1 MSTRAVDVL
10 CLLSSAAVI
19 GLFATTSALAQSEKT
34 FNIPPKS
41 LAAALNEF
49 AAQSREPIL
58 ATDDLVAGKTSPG
71 ASGVTDPSTALGKL
85 LEGTGLTWR
94 RSGRTFL
101 IVKAPPA
108 AAALPITRIATQQ
121 VAAPAPSTPA
131 PLQVAQLDQPAA
143 LGEVVVTATRQS
155 STVNKVALSVTAVT
169 QKGLDQQGV
178 KTIQDFA
185 RATPSVVF
193 TRSGSENNP
202 NITIRGIGATLGAPT
217 TGVYLDDTPVQKRGT
232 NGAVTGNGSPTPEIF
247 DLDRVEVLRGPQ
259 GTLFGSGS
267 EGGTVRFITPAP
279 SLTKYSTYMRA
290 EASTTQ
296 DGSPSYEAG
305 AALGGPLVQD
315 KLGFR
320 ASIWSRHVGGYLDHV
335 NIYDGTSIG
344 KDTNAGRIFV
354 GRLAVTWEPIPDLKI
369 TPAFYYGMDHA
380 DDTDTFYE
388 NIPKFS
394 TNGGTFT
401 NKVRIGPPASGQ
413 APDNNG
419 FYYQF
424 PTATIPSYSFGPY
437 NFFGPYKT
445 GVGLY
450 YNNNCGACTAYA
462 PFGPSQVQ
470 IGATTVNGVTY
481 PARTINIPGQQ
492 PGPNKADLA
501 EDPRTNS
508 LQIPSLDIEY
518 HFPVG
523 ITVKSITSY
532 AMDDSSGDVGGQFG
546 ARASFAP
553 TSTTSA
559 ASIGGQFVIP
569 GTTTNVPGGTGGTG
583 GGNAFIIMPGTPY
596 QFSDFNYYNKA
607 NRFVQELRFSS
618 DTAGKRFTWV
628 AGAYFMTSRQ
638 DQQLF
643 QPATEAITSYQLR
656 GIDEAFTLNSLN
668 TNLTNT
674 IPIAFNCNSTPN
686 AGTAAPTAVYNCV
699 EPTQPTYTGNSVIIR
714 RVRID
719 EREIAGFGEGNYTV
733 IDNVKL
739 TLGLRVAEI
748 YNAYIQSLQGSVY
761 GDPFPDQGFTATP
774 AHPFAVPGDVMS
786 TITSGSQTEHPVTP
800 HAAIS
805 WQATPD
811 YLLYFSAAEGY
822 RAGGVNAPASLGNCA
837 AQLAALGTTQTPL
850 AYNSDKVWSY
860 EFGAKLRLFDGH
872 AQINSS
878 AFYID
883 WQNPQLTI
891 SLTCGS
897 SYVTNA
903 GAAASKGFDVQSQ
916 FRWGGLTVS
925 PSISYTDAEYTQDVP
940 VPGAATFIVK
950 KGMFLPTPKWQAAIV
965 AQYDFR
971 ILDKYSAYLRGD
983 FEYQSDYVRTNVGQ
997 AGYDPITAIGSQTH
1011 IANARLGMSRDG
1023 YEANI
1028 FVNNLADSQELL
1040 NVGHGAGSALITA
1053 TTFRPREV
1061 GVQLIY
1067 RY

>member
-1 MSTRAVDVL
+1 MSGRAIDTL
-10 CLLSSAAVI
+10 CLLSSAAAI
-19 GLFATTSALAQSEKT
+19 GLLATPSAYAQSQTT
-34 FNIPPKS
+34 FNIPPKP
-41 LAAALNEF
+41 LAAALNDF
-49 AAQSREPIL
+49 ASQSREPIL
-58 ATDDLVAGKTSPG
+58 ATEELVAGKSSPG
-71 ASGVTDPSTALGKL
+71 ASGVTDPSTALAKL
-85 LEGTGLTWR
+85 LEGTGLTYR

-101 IVKAPPA
+101 IVRASAAPM
-108 AAALPITRIATQQ
+108 PITRIATQE
-121 VAAPAPSTPA
+121 VAARAPAPA
-131 PLQVAQLDQPAA
+131 PIQVAQAEQPAA
-143 LGEVVVTATRQS
+143 LGEVVVTATRQT
-155 STVNKVALSVTAVT
+155 STVNKVAVSVTAVT
-169 QKGLDQQGV
+169 QKALDQQGV

-193 TRSGSENNP
+193 TKSGTEGNP

-247 DLDRVEVLRGPQ
+247 DLDRIEVLRGPQ

-279 SLTKYSTYMRA
+279 SLTKYSAYVRV
-290 EASTTQ
+290 EASNTEN
-296 DGSPSYEAG
+296 GSPSYEGG

-320 ASIWSRHVGGYLDHV
+320 ASLWSRHIGGYLDHV
-335 NIYDGTSIG
+335 NIYDGSTIA

-369 TPAFYYGMDHA
+369 TPAYYFGSNHS
-380 DDTDTFYE
+380 DDSDTFYQ
-388 NIPKFS
+388 NIPQFS
-394 TNGGTFT
+394 TNGGAFT
-401 NKVRIGPPASGQ
+401 NKVRIGPPASGV

-419 FYYQF
+419 FWYQF
-424 PTATIPSYSFGPY
+424 PTATIPSYTFGPY

-450 YNNNCGACTAYA
+450 YNNNCGACTAYT

-470 IGATTVNGVTY
+470 IGAITVNGVTY
-481 PARTINIPGQQ
+481 PAHTINIPGQQ
-492 PGPNKADLA
+492 QGPNRADVA
-501 EDPRTNS
+501 EAPRTNT
-508 LQIPSLDIEY
+508 LEIPSLDIEY
-518 HFPVG
+518 RLPFGV
-523 ITVKSITSY
+523 TAKSITSF
-532 AMDDSSGDVGGQFG
+532 AMDNSSGDVGGQFG

-559 ASIGGQFVIP
+559 TSIGGQFVVP
-569 GTTTNVPGGTGGTG
+569 GTTTNVVGGIGNGTN
-583 GGNAFIIMPGTPY
+583 GNAFIIMPATPY

-607 NRFVQELRFSS
+607 RRFVQEVRFSS

-628 AGAYFMTSRQ
+628 AGAYYMTSRQ

-643 QPATEAITSYQLR
+643 QPATEALTSYALC

-668 TNLTNT
+668 TTLSGT
-674 IPIAFNCNSTPN
+674 IPISFTCNATPN
-686 AGTAAPTAVYNCV
+686 AGTTAPNAVYNCV
-699 EPTQPTYTGNSVIIR
+699 EPTAPTYQGNSVIIR

-719 EREIAGFGEGNYTV
+719 EHEIAGFGEGNYTL
-733 IDNVKL
+733 IDNLKL

-748 YNAYIQSLQGSVY
+748 YNAYTQALQGSVY

-774 AHPFAVPGDVMS
+774 THPFAVPGDVMS
-786 TITSGSQTEHPVTP
+786 TITSGSQTEHPITP
-800 HAAIS
+800 HAALS

-811 YLLYFSAAEGY
+811 YLVYASAAEGY

-850 AYNSDKVWSY
+850 SYNSDKVWSY
-860 EFGAKLRLFDGH
+860 ELGAKLRLLEGH
-872 AQINSS
+872 AQVNSS
-878 AFYID
+878 VFYID

-891 SLTCGS
+891 ALTCGS

-916 FRWGGLTVS
+916 FRWGGFTLS
-925 PSISYTDAEYTQDVP
+925 PSVAYTDAEYTQDVP
-940 VPGAATFIVK
+940 VPGSTAFIVK

-971 ILDKYSAYLRGD
+971 ILDKYAAFIRGD
-983 FEYQSDYVRTNVGQ
+983 YEYQSSYIRTNVGQ
-997 AGYDPITAIGSQTH
+997 AGYDPITAVGSQTH
-1011 IANARLGMSRDG
+1011 IANARIGMSRDG

-1028 FVNNLADSQELL
+1028 FVNNLANSQELL
-1040 NVGHGAGSALITA
+1040 NVGHGAGSALVTGS
-1053 TTFRPREV
+1053 TFRPREV
-1061 GVQLIY
+1061 GVQLVY